1 MPTTNFELVRSHPIS
16 ALNLEVQEYR
26 HGPTGAQHVHLASEN
41 QENVFLVALR
51 TVPKDSRGVAHI
63 LEHTALCGSKKY
75 PVRDPFFMMTRR
87 SLNTFM
93 NAFTS
98 SDWTAY
104 PFASQSRKDYFNL
117 LDVYLDAVFFPRLDK
132 LDFAQEGHRLE
143 FAEPG
148 NPRSAL
154 TIKGIVFN
162 EMKGAMS
169 SPTSMLWHKLCEYL
183 YPTTTYH
190 YNSGGDPADIPD
202 LTYEDFLN
210 FHRTHYHPSNAIFMT
225 FGDIPP
231 AEIQQRIENQ
241 ALADFSSQD
250 DTISV
255 PLEQRYTEP
264 QYADVGYPIGAGDS
278 TDRKTHVIMG
288 WLLGDSTD
296 LTGVMEAQLLTS
308 VLLENSASPLQQ
320 ALETTELGR
329 APSPLCGVDDSQ
341 REMCFVCGLE
351 GCDEDSADQ
360 VEALILDTLRK
371 VAEQGLPLDEV
382 EACLHQLEIHQR
394 EISGD
399 GMPYGLNLMMTSL
412 NSATHRGDPAG
423 LLDLEPVIAQLREKI
438 QDPNYIPELTRR
450 LLLENAHRVR
460 LVMRP
465 DPELRERTQQQEKDR
480 LLHLESQLT
489 EEQRQK
495 IVEQAEQLQARQ
507 MQQDDPN
514 VLPKVG
520 LEDVP
525 KSLKYPER
533 QEANV
538 DGASFTTYA
547 AGTNGILYQQIIAE
561 LPKLNDDE
569 MVLLPLL
576 SHFMTEVGVADQSY
590 LDVQKWQ
597 SRVTG
602 GLSANY
608 LVRATPDDSQQT
620 RGFFS
625 LGGKALV
632 RNQSELSD
640 LMQAT
645 LEACRFDETQ
655 RLREM
660 IAQARLRSENSITGN
675 GHSLAMTA
683 AAQNFAPGAKLSHQA
698 AGLAGISALKA
709 LDDSLN
715 QNDQLQLL
723 MTRLQKLHQKLLH
736 QPQQRFVIG
745 EPQYLE
751 ASTKHWQAVLKDN
764 NAQQAPGFSLPKL
777 EPGSANE
784 MWIANTQVHF
794 CAKAYQTVPS
804 AHADAAALTVLAGFL
819 RNNFL
824 HRSIREQGGAY
835 GGGASQDNN
844 NGVFRFFSYRDP
856 RLTETLADFDAS
868 INWLLSSQHEQRL
881 VEEAI
886 LGVISQIDKPAS
898 PAGEAKQA
906 LVGELFGHNRETRDR
921 FRTRVLS
928 VTLDDLRRVA
938 EAYLQTDRASTAVL
952 THEDS
957 ATLASELGLS
967 IERL

>member
-1 MPTTNFELVRSHPIS
+1 MPNSNFELIRNHPIS

-26 HGPTGAQHVHLASEN
+26 HKPTGAQHVHLASDN

-51 TVPKDSRGVAHI
+51 TVPQDSRGVAHI

-143 FAEPG
+143 FTEPG

-169 SPTSMLWHKLCEYL
+169 SPASMLWHKLCEYL

-190 YNSGGDPADIPD
+190 YNSGGDPSEIPD

-225 FGDIPP
+225 FGDISPE
-231 AEIQQRIENQ
+231 EIQQRIESQ
-241 ALADFSSQD
+241 ALADFSALD
-250 DTISV
+250 RTISV
-255 PLEQRYTEP
+255 PLEQRYSEP
-264 QYADVGYPIGAGDS
+264 QYAETGYAIGAGES
-278 TDRKTHVIMG
+278 TDHKTHVVMG

-296 LTGVMEAQLLTS
+296 LTRVMEAQLLTS

-320 ALETTELGR
+320 ALETTDLGK
-329 APSPLCGVDDSQ
+329 APSPLCGLDDSQ

-351 GCDEDSADQ
+351 GCDEDNTDK
-360 VEALILDTLRK
+360 VEQLILDTITGL
-371 VAEQGLPLDEV
+371 AENGLPLEEV

-412 NSATHRGDPAG
+412 NSATHRGDPAA
-423 LLDLEPVIAQLREKI
+423 LLDLEPVIEKLRQAI
-438 QDPNYIPELTRR
+438 QDPEYLPELARR
-450 LLLENAHRVR
+450 LLLDNTHRVR

-465 DPELRERTQQQEKDR
+465 DPKLRERTQQQEQER
-480 LLHLESQLT
+480 LQTLEASLSD
-489 EEQRQK
+489 EQRQQ
-495 IVEQAEQLQARQ
+495 IMEQAQQLQARQ
-507 MQQDDPN
+507 MQKDDPDI
-514 VLPKVG
+514 LPKVG

-525 KSLKYPER
+525 ESLKYPER
-533 QEANV
+533 LEAEIKGTPFIN
-538 DGASFTTYA
+538 YA

-561 LPKLNDDE
+561 LPQLDEEE

-576 SHFMTEVGVADQSY
+576 SHFITEVGIGDQSY

-608 LVRATPDDSQQT
+608 LVRALPENSQQT

-625 LGGKALV
+625 LSGKALV
-632 RNQSELSD
+632 RNQSALSD

-645 LEACRFDETQ
+645 LQGCRFDESR

-698 AGLAGISALKA
+698 AGLAGIAALKQMDES
-709 LDDSLN
+709 LD
-715 QNDQLQLL
+715 QNDQLQQLL
-723 MTRLQKLHQKLLH
+723 KRLQKLHSKLI
-736 QPQQRFVIG
+736 QQSQQRIVIG
-745 EPQYLE
+745 ESQHLD
-751 ASTKHWQAVLKDN
+751 AANANWQTLLGNQTAEEFPAFALPEL
-764 NAQQAPGFSLPKL
+764 QPGL
-777 EPGSANE
+777 ANQ

-794 CAKAYQTVPS
+794 CAKAYATVPS
-804 AHADAAALTVLAGFL
+804 AHPDSAALTVLAGFL

-856 RLTETLADFDAS
+856 RLQETLADFDAS
-868 INWLLSSQHEQRL
+868 IDWLLGNKHDPRL
-881 VEEAI
+881 LEEAI

-906 LVGELFGHNRETRDR
+906 LVGELFGHTRETRDR
-921 FRTRVLS
+921 FRSRVLA
-928 VTLDDLRRVA
+928 VQLDDLTRIA
-938 EAYLQTDRASTAVL
+938 QAYLLKDRASTAVL
-952 THEDS
+952 THEES
-957 ATLASELGLS
+957 AGLATDLGLE